1 MTDQQTVSPR
11 ELERTR
17 RRAAKLAERLSP
29 EEGWIVDT
37 ATAAKV
43 VSLFPRLSVRP
54 GLSLV
59 TVAARAGIGG
69 NGWTFAIP
77 DGFEVPSAGDLERSG
92 LFPPE
97 RPRGAFAHVM
107 DAIDGDASLR
117 SSIQGSILR
126 RELEELGAW
135 WHGLQWSTHTL
146 LDNGATPEAPDACC
160 DSGGDWGPLPADATW
175 RWEAP
180 PPDEWRPTSERA
192 GTDTVAVKFF
202 TISALGSVRITR
214 HVDVYENGSLW
225 PRRAEQTTI
234 AEGPGGFVF

>member
-1 MTDQQTVSPR
+1 MTNQQAVSPR

-17 RRAAKLAERLSP
+17 RKATTLAERLSP

-43 VSLFPRLSVRP
+43 VSLFPRLAVRP

-77 DGFEVPSAGDLERSG
+77 DGFEVPSPEDLERAAV
-92 LFPPE
+92 FPPE
-97 RPRGAFAHVM
+97 PPRGAFAHVM
-107 DAIDGDASLR
+107 DAIDGDGRLR
-117 SSIQGSILR
+117 SYIQASILR
-126 RELEELGAW
+126 RELGELGAW
-135 WHGLQWSTHTL
+135 WHGLEWSTHTL
-146 LDNGATPEAPDACC
+146 LDNGATPEAPDACS
-160 DSGGDWGPLPADATW
+160 DSDDDWGPLPADPEW

-180 PPDEWRPTSERA
+180 PPDDWRPTIEHA
-192 GTDTVAVKFF
+192 GPDTVAVMFF

-214 HVDVYENGSLW
+214 HVDVYESGSLRLRSTE
-225 PRRAEQTTI
+225 PTTI